1 MLSLDFINISAGF
14 IAKAFLILFLVF
26 YSVFALILFRQVQ
39 LMTKAIPTAVKPFL
53 KFITIIHIGVSIALL
68 FIMIQ
73 LF

>member
-39 LMTKAIPTAVKPFL
+39 LMTKAIPTAVSPFL
-53 KFITIIHIGVSIALL
+53 KFAAIIHVGVSIALL

>member
-1 MLSLDFINISAGF
+1 MLSLDFINIGAGF
-14 IAKAFLILFLVF
+14 IAKAFLLLFLVF

-39 LMTKAIPTAVKPFL
+39 LMTRAIPTAVSPFL
-53 KFITIIHIGVSIALL
+53 KFIAIIHIGVSIALL